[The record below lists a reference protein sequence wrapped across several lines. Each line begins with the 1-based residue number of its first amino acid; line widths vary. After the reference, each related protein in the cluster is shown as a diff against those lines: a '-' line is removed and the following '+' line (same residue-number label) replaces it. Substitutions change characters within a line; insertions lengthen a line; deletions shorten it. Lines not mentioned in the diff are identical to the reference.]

1 MSIYKICLPDT
12 DDTYIG
18 STHDLRQ
25 RLSVHKHKSR
35 TMDTKLYTA
44 LGKHD
49 YGQWR
54 VEVLEELEGFVH
66 HVDNA
71 VDFCTMG
78 GMQLVVGLLDNATVA
93 ENARSLAAVIVGSS
107 ASNNPSVQASAQ
119 QLGAVAALVRQ
130 LEHSNCALQL
140 DFLPRLFL

>member
-1 MSIYKICLPDT
+1 MSIYRICLPDT

-44 LGKHD
+44 LGKYD

-54 VEVLEELEGFVH
+54 VEVLEELDGSTRRER
-66 HVDNA
+66 
-71 VDFCTMG
+71 
-78 GMQLVVGLLDNATVA
+78 A
-93 ENARSLAAVIVGSS
+93 ERERHYIEELKPTLNTRI
-107 ASNNPSVQASAQ
+107 PC
-119 QLGAVAALVRQ
+119 RTQ
-130 LEHSNCALQL
+130 LEYYY
-140 DFLPRLFL
+140 DKKRLV

>member
-1 MSIYKICLPDT
+1 MSIYRICLPDT

-54 VEVLEELEGFVH
+54 VEVLEELEGS
-66 HVDNA
+66 
-71 VDFCTMG
+71 TRRER
-78 GMQLVVGLLDNATVA
+78 A
-93 ENARSLAAVIVGSS
+93 ERERHYIEELKPTLNTRI
-107 ASNNPSVQASAQ
+107 PC
-119 QLGAVAALVRQ
+119 RTQ
-130 LEHSNCALQL
+130 LEHYY
-140 DFLPRLFL
+140 DKKRLI

>member
-1 MSIYKICLPDT
+1 MSIYRICLPDT

-54 VEVLEELEGFVH
+54 ERHYIEELKPTL
-66 HVDNA
+66 NTRIP
-71 VDFCTMG
+71 CRT
-78 GMQLVVGLLDNATVA
+78 
-93 ENARSLAAVIVGSS
+93 
-107 ASNNPSVQASAQ
+107 
-119 QLGAVAALVRQ
+119 Q
-130 LEHSNCALQL
+130 LEYYY
-140 DFLPRLFL
+140 DKKRLI